1 MEYDPKQLEIL
12 IHNVAFTLGSN
23 LEGLLFQQKNILDNQ
38 LNNLMIDHNGQA
50 ESITPDE
57 IVGAFEIATIHKSRN
72 NISYLII
79 FFPIP
84 YFTVFP
90 FAFVFTVYKSS
101 ITFVVC

>member
-12 IHNVAFTLGSN
+12 MHKVAFTLGSN

-57 IVGAFEIATIHKSRN
+57 IVGAFEIATIH
-72 NISYLII
+72 IGHPSYFLCGWENE
-79 FFPIP
+79 
-84 YFTVFP
+84 
-90 FAFVFTVYKSS
+90 KD
-101 ITFVVC
+101 